1 MRSPFFAGLMSALM
15 LNATSQAAVLT
26 PEKLLTAP
34 RPGDGIAN
42 PAGTRALIGC
52 RTFSFKQD
60 AFNEILYVL
69 ELPST
74 SEAIQKTALDATNLE
89 AISHKVSS
97 GFWLSNDIA
106 AYVDSADNKVY
117 AKDVSMDSL
126 DEGQESWTAIGTLDT
141 PIDDVKVAFSESGT
155 AKSLVFS
162 ASVYSDGDLSSVKRH
177 DESDA
182 AKEWERVKG
191 GCIVRPY

>member
-1 MRSPFFAGLMSALM
+1 MQFPFIAGVMSAL
-15 LNATSQAAVLT
+15 LLKTTSQAAVLT
-26 PEKLLTAP
+26 PEKLLSAP

-52 RTFSFKQD
+52 RAYSFEED
-60 AFNEILYVL
+60 AFSEVLYILQ
-69 ELPST
+69 LPT
-74 SEAIQKTALDATNLE
+74 TPEAIRQTTPESNQLE
-89 AISHKVSS
+89 AISRNVFS

-106 AYVDSADNKVY
+106 AYVDSADNKLY
-117 AKDVSMDSL
+117 AKDVSIESPD
-126 DEGQESWTAIGTLDT
+126 DGQESWTAIGTLDA
-141 PIDDVKVAFSESGT
+141 PIDDIKVAFSENGI

-162 ASVYSDGDLSSVKRH
+162 ASVYSDGDLSSVKKH

-191 GCIVRPY
+191 ECIVCSC